1 MSSPS
6 ALNCFA
12 DADMMS
18 YRTILAE
25 GGRAALPLH
34 AGATQT
40 LAGRYLEKPK
50 IMLRHRKQTGIGKSM

>member
-40 LAGRYLEKPK
+40 FGGSLFGETENNAA
-50 IMLRHRKQTGIGKSM
+50 T